1 MNLNQID
8 LDESRWAQD
17 LFRKMKFVKRFTG
30 TGKVPI
36 HEALRKDLEKAYLHS
51 IVRKIEEND
60 TPMPLVLNLDQTP

>member
-8 LDESRWAQD
+8 LDESSWAQD
-17 LFRKMKFVKRFTG
+17 LFRKMKFVTRFTS